1 MSKNEI
7 GFGGLLSGEQQ
18 ADRRFREMLD
28 ALPAAIYTTDAAGRL
43 THFNAAAIH
52 FSGRVPEL
60 GTDKWCISWKLF
72 HSDGQP
78 MPHEEPP
85 LALALKEGRILEG
98 VEVIAERPDGTRTWF
113 TPYPTLL
120 RNADGGI
127 VGAVNML
134 VDITERKQAE
144 EAQGHLGAI
153 VAWSHDMIISTDLT
167 GHIVSWNQGAEQL
180 FGYSADEALGQH
192 VQLLAPSERHHEEV
206 LFYEQLRKGEGVRDH
221 ETIRR
226 RKDGRVIDV
235 SLTVSPIRDKQ
246 GTLIGTSRIA
256 RDITDQ
262 KIRHTQQRWLY
273 ELATSVN
280 QTTGLTDLFES
291 ALDAIRGSLGT
302 DRTSILLCDDDGIM
316 RFTASRGLSLGYR
329 QAVEGHSP
337 WDLDDPAPRAIVIAN
352 IAEASLYRKLEAI
365 VRGEGIQALAFIPLT
380 YGKRLIGKFMV
391 YFDQPHAFSKH
402 ELQLA
407 QAIANTLAFGIA
419 RKRSE
424 EALRENELRKR
435 AILDSAL
442 DCIITMDHGGRIV
455 DFNPAAEKVFGL
467 QREAAIGRT
476 VAETVIPPRFRE
488 AHWKGMERFL
498 QTGQGQAIGRRI
510 QIDAMR
516 ADGTEFPVELSI
528 TVIRLQDRAPFF
540 TAYLR
545 DITEQTRAEQA
556 LQASE
561 ERLRSQAD
569 QLEQLVGERT
579 AALVQSQSRLRAL
592 AAELNLAEQRER
604 KRIAT
609 ELHDHLQQL
618 LVLSK
623 LKLGQGKQLT
633 EKGLPAGELISRV
646 DDILSDALSYTRTL
660 VAELSPPVLRDHGLS
675 VALKWLGENMKK
687 YDMNVTVMVEGD
699 SDVYPPEDQK
709 LLLLQSVRELLINSW
724 KHAGTGQAHVTMA
737 SDGGILRVAVKDWGK
752 GFQLATND
760 TPPEWS
766 SKFGLFSIRERMA
779 ALGGSFNIE
788 SAPGAGTT
796 CTLELPLVG
805 SSIAPV
811 HRPFSADDPIVN
823 ENAASLPNST
833 IRVLLVDD
841 HAMVRQGLRS
851 VLTGYPDVEI
861 VAEAGDGEEAIHATK
876 KFRPTVVVM
885 DINMP
890 RVDGIEAT
898 RRIKAR
904 YPDITVLGLSI
915 NANADNQQA
924 MIEAGATSL
933 ITKEAAVD
941 HLYNAI
947 QQAIH
952 YKNSNI

>member
-1 MSKNEI
+1 M
-7 GFGGLLSGEQQ
+7 
-18 ADRRFREMLD
+18 
-28 ALPAAIYTTDAAGRL
+28 
-43 THFNAAAIH
+43 
-52 FSGRVPEL
+52 
-60 GTDKWCISWKLF
+60 
-72 HSDGQP
+72 
-78 MPHEEPP
+78 
-85 LALALKEGRILEG
+85 ALALKEGRILEG
-98 VEVIAERPDGTRTWF
+98 VEAIAERPDGARTWF

-120 RNADGGI
+120 RNADGRI
-127 VGAVNML
+127 LGAVNML

-144 EAQGHLGAI
+144 EARGHLAAI
-153 VAWSHDMIISTDLT
+153 VAWSQDMIISTDLN

-180 FGYSADEALGQH
+180 FGYSAEEAIGQH
-192 VQLLAPSERHHEEV
+192 VQLLAPSERHNEEV
-206 LFYEQLRKGEGVRDH
+206 IFADKLRKGEGVRDH
-221 ETIRR
+221 ETVRC
-226 RKDGRVIDV
+226 RKDGRVFDV
-235 SLTVSPIRDKQ
+235 SLTVSPIRDTH
-246 GTLIGTSRIA
+246 GNLIGTSRIA

-262 KIRHTQQRWLY
+262 KVRHKQQRWLY

-280 QTTGLTDLFES
+280 QTTGLADLFEH
-291 ALDAIRGSLGT
+291 ALHAICQSLET
-302 DRTSILLCDDDGIM
+302 DRASILLCDDDGIM
-316 RFTASRGLSLGYR
+316 RFKASRGLSLGYR

-337 WDLDDPAPRAIVIAN
+337 WDKDDPVPHAIVISN
-352 IAEASLYRKLEAI
+352 IAEASLERTLDAI

-391 YFDQPHAFSKH
+391 YFDRPHAFSEH
-402 ELQLA
+402 DLQLA
-407 QAIANTLAFGIA
+407 HAIANALAFGIE

-424 EALRENELRKR
+424 EALRESELRKR

-442 DCIITMDHGGRIV
+442 DCIITMDHAGRIV

-467 QREAAIGRT
+467 PREAAIGHT
-476 VAETVIPPRFRE
+476 VAETIIPPRFRE

-498 QTGQGQAIGRRI
+498 QTGQGQVIGRRI
-510 QIDAMR
+510 QIEAMR

-528 TVIRLQDRAPFF
+528 TVVQLQDRAPFF

-545 DITEQTRAEQA
+545 DITEQKRAERA
-556 LQASE
+556 LHASE

-569 QLEQLVGERT
+569 TLEELVGERT

-618 LVLSK
+618 LVLGK
-623 LKLGQGKQLT
+623 LKLGQGKQLI
-633 EKGLPAGELISRV
+633 EKGLSSGDVISRV
-646 DDILSDALSYTRTL
+646 DSILSDALSYTRTL
-660 VAELSPPVLRDHGLS
+660 VAELSPPVLRDNGMS
-675 VALKWLGENMKK
+675 VALKWLGESMDK
-687 YDMNVTVMVEGD
+687 YDMNVTVTVEGD
-699 SDVYPPEDQK
+699 SDVSLPEDQR

-724 KHAGTGQAHVTMA
+724 KHAGTGQASVTMA
-737 SDGGILRVAVKDWGK
+737 CDSGMLRFAVKDCGK
-752 GFQLATND
+752 GFQLAADD

-805 SSIAPV
+805 SFVAPANS
-811 HRPFSADDPIVN
+811 PLSAADPVVN
-823 ENAASLPNST
+823 EKVALVPNGT
-833 IRVLLVDD
+833 VRVLLVDD
-841 HAMVRQGLRS
+841 HAMVRQGLRN

-861 VAEAGDGEEAIHATK
+861 VAEAGDGEEAIHATE
-876 KFRPTVVVM
+876 KFRPSVVVM

-890 RVDGIEAT
+890 KVDGIEAT

-904 YPDITVLGLSI
+904 YPDITVLGLSV
-915 NANADNQQA
+915 NANAENQHA
-924 MIEAGATSL
+924 MILAGATSL

-941 HLYNAI
+941 QLYSAI
-947 QQAIH
+947 QQATH
-952 YKNSNI
+952 SKNLNV